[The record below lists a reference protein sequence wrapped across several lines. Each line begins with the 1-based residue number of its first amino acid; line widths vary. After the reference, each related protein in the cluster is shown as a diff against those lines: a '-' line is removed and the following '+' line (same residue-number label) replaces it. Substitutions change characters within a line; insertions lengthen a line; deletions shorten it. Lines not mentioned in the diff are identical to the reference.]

1 MGWVL
6 GRPGVFLNTVGD
18 IALLPVV
25 LDAAARTTDR
35 PTDDAMARFE
45 ADFDVVPLFV

>member
-1 MGWVL
+1 
-6 GRPGVFLNTVGD
+6 
-18 IALLPVV
+18 V
-25 LDAAARTTDR
+25 LDAAARATDR

>member
-1 MGWVL
+1 MV

-18 IALLPVV
+18 LALLPLG
-25 LDAAARTTDR
+25 LDAAARVTDR

-45 ADFDVVPLFV
+45 ANFDAVPLFG